1 MDTICIVPNTI
12 YINNNCFIH
21 RCVLF
26 LIIFLLTLCHNYVCI
41 ILERTSC
48 KSVRTMFVSYWRE
61 LHVSCQTCLQSYC
74 IYLTIIFFL
83 NILTKL
89 IKKYLGYDITA
100 IHLLLALNTNQSNLK
115 SIPIRG
121 TNVANNKSLS
131 GDTKQNQ

>member
-12 YINNNCFIH
+12 YINTNCFIH

-26 LIIFLLTLCHNYVCI
+26 LIIFLLTLCQNYVCI
-41 ILERTSC
+41 ILERTAC
-48 KSVRTMFVSYWRE
+48 KLSNLCSILLY
-61 LHVSCQTCLQSYC
+61 
-74 IYLTIIFFL
+74 IYLTIKKCL

-100 IHLLLALNTNQSNLK
+100 IHLLLALNTNQSNLQ

-121 TNVANNKSLS
+121 THVANNKSLS